1 MANRS
6 SVTGPGSDSGSS
18 GNSSADSMDSSAS
31 SNRNRKYPHEDSPE
45 LGGSAPGSSAQT
57 PAASVSLASVA
68 SAAGGGGGGAG
79 ASSVAAMNSSAS
91 VAPLG
96 AAALPSPSLR
106 QIPSL

>member
-68 SAAGGGGGGAG
+68 SAAGGGGGTG